1 MNEEYHLGQIYKK
14 LYIDTG
20 FLSEQY
26 VKAEVCCTFI
36 APPIMLSLCYL
47 FVQVYIRS
55 TDVDRALMS
64 GQSMLSALYPPNDSQ
79 VPKTLS
85 HADHVMITCT
95 SLISL
100 YKIIIYTLKVKI
112 LHLQCYST

>member
-36 APPIMLSLCYL
+36 APPIMLSLRYL

-85 HADHVMITCT
+85 HVDHVIITCT
-95 SLISL
+95 SL
-100 YKIIIYTLKVKI
+100 
-112 LHLQCYST
+112 